1 MVYLIHF
8 NEKLHHAQ
16 HYLGFVEGD
25 LGQRI
30 TLHKSGR
37 GAKLL
42 AAINE
47 QGIEWNVVRIW
58 RGADRNFERK
68 LKNRKK
74 ARCFCPVCGANHS
87 IK

>member
-8 NEKLHHAQ
+8 KEKLHHAQ
-16 HYLGFVEGD
+16 HYIGYVESD

-30 TLHKSGR
+30 TQHKSGR
-37 GAKLL
+37 GARLL

-58 RGADRNFERK
+58 RGASRSFERR

-74 ARCFCPVCGANHS
+74 ARLLCPVCGSRH
-87 IK
+87 